1 MGYIR
6 LKRLNEHHDNEMPA
20 ELLNMT
26 VGEMLDKV
34 GELDTNGDA
43 EYEVIEDA
51 LRAISDNILGT
62 GYEADEVDFT
72 PDGVENTGD
81 EEDEDHDPLSHQI
94 ETYDEIAGQ
103 QDMAQGQNTPD
114 NGMNMDNYTF

>member
-6 LKRLNEHHDNEMPA
+6 LKRLNEHHDDDMPA

-26 VGEMLDKV
+26 IGEMLDKAE
-34 GELDTNGDA
+34 ELDTKGDA

-51 LRAISDNILGT
+51 LRAIGDKILGT
-62 GYEADEVDFT
+62 GYETEVDFT
-72 PDGVENTGD
+72 PDGVENAGD
-81 EEDEDHDPLSHQI
+81 NEDEDHDPLSHQI

-103 QDMAQGQNTPD
+103 QDMGQGQGAPD
-114 NGMNMDNYTF
+114 NGMNMDNFTF